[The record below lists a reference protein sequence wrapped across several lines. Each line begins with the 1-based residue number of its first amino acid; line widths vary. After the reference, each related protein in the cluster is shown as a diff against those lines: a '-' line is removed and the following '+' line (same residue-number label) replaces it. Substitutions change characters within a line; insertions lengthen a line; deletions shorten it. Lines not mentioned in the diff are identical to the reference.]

1 MIRIGLIGCGNCG
14 SMIADLAK
22 EKKGF
27 PGIAINTS
35 ERDIDNV
42 KHITTFKI
50 GDARGSGKDRTRAK
64 DFVKQMI
71 KQLLNQDKFKDQ
83 INSNDV
89 LVIMASTGGG
99 SGSGMSVMLTD
110 LLSAMYPDK
119 RFILLHVLPSLR
131 ESLAAQ
137 QNTIEFLQEMY
148 RVNVTY
154 MCYDNG
160 CKDNLP
166 TNLMLKQMNEEIVE
180 DLAVIRGDY
189 MISTPFTSIDEQDL
203 TRILEVPGRLT
214 VHRVYDIKE
223 KDVEKQDVEQLLID
237 TVYNNGYMAE
247 LQPDFK
253 VKKMGVVE
261 NLTDKLAN
269 KVDSN
274 LDRFKDVVGHPIE
287 GFEHMAIIKPG
298 TEHKN
303 RLIVISSGLSLPEN
317 RIEKINE
324 RIQEILDEL
333 ERQKQEECSILSN
346 IKTSELGSLR
356 NGRSGPD
363 LDEIDLDDFLG
374 KY

>member
-1 MIRIGLIGCGNCG
+1 MINLGLIGCGNCG

-22 EKKGF
+22 EKKDI

-42 KHITTFKI
+42 KNITTFKI
-50 GDARGSGKDRTRAK
+50 GDARGSGKDRKRAK

-71 KQLLNQDKFKDQ
+71 KQLLNQEKFKSH
-83 INSNDV
+83 IENNDV
-89 LVIMASTGGG
+89 IAVLSSTGGG
-99 SGSGMSVMLTD
+99 SGSGISVMLTD
-110 LLSAMYPDK
+110 LLSMMYPDK
-119 RFILLHVLPSLR
+119 RFILVNVLPSLK
-131 ESLAAQ
+131 ESLASQ
-137 QNTIEFLQEMY
+137 QNTIEYLQEMN
-148 RVNVTY
+148 RINATY

-160 CKDNLP
+160 CKDHLP
-166 TNLMLKQMNEEIVE
+166 SNLMLRQMNEEIVE

-189 MISTPFTSIDEQDL
+189 LLSTPFTSIDEQDL

-223 KDVEKQDVEQLLID
+223 KDVENQDVEQLLID
-237 TVYNNGYMAE
+237 TIDNNGYMTE
-247 LQPDFK
+247 LQRDKK

-274 LDRFKDVVGHPIE
+274 LDRFKDAVGHPIE

-298 TEHKN
+298 TNFKN
-303 RLIVISSGLSLPEN
+303 RLIVMSSGLSLPEN

-333 ERQKQEECSILSN
+333 EKQKQEESSILGS
-346 IKTSELGSLR
+346 IKTSELDSLR
-356 NGRSGPD
+356 TGRNDSGI
-363 LDEIDLDDFLG
+363 DEIDLDDFLG
-374 KY
+374 RY